1 MLDKTSTIIAILA
14 ERLVTTFLF
23 HQCII
28 ILMTEKDRQPY
39 EAPLAMV
46 FEFRQESIICESGGL
61 EDYKPQPLQNW

>member
-1 MLDKTSTIIAILA
+1 
-14 ERLVTTFLF
+14 
-23 HQCII
+23 
-28 ILMTEKDRQPY
+28 MTEKDRQPY